1 MRELSSL
8 LGQCAMRVII
18 EKECGKGRNRRGGMN
33 AKREGIETGEESLF
47 HKTTPRQYQIS
58 INAEAL

>member
-1 MRELSSL
+1 
-8 LGQCAMRVII
+8 
-18 EKECGKGRNRRGGMN
+18 MN